1 MKHFLTIIG
10 CLFILGMSAQER
22 NFKEFYKSHKRDAE
36 VSLNVPGFIANLFI
50 DTDGDREL
58 KTLLRKA
65 KNYKVLVFDDD
76 SRNVQKDLK
85 RFIRRN
91 NFKTIVRIK
100 DGKDRISIHFKET
113 KNRIK
118 EIIVNIYKKND
129 DVVLFGLKTNLTKR
143 ELQKIISRYSY
154 TFASK

>member
-143 ELQKIISRYSY
+143 ELQKIISRSSY